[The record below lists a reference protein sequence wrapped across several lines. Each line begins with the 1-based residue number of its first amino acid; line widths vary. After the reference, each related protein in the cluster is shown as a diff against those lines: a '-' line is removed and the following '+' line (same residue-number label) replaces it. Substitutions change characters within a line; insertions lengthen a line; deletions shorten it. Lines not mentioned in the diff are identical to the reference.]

1 MEDTQLIALQYK
13 EHDPMKRKM
22 FLDQS
27 IASGEDTEG
36 NAIRKELWDIRY
48 SAVSETGDGRADGYL
63 GLWMSLEYNRDA
75 GRRFFGMKS
84 AKKEIGK
91 HLEKLKFREFQQG
104 DALRQELLY
113 KECCHMVKTYMEL
126 CEKDKNYNTIICG
139 IVPIGEKGA
148 KNKLQIDIY
157 ETAVQLPVNLDMQ
170 EELGIITRAAR
181 EAYEKHFPGEG
192 GLDAKTGK

>member
-1 MEDTQLIALQYK
+1 
-13 EHDPMKRKM
+13 
-22 FLDQS
+22 
-27 IASGEDTEG
+27 
-36 NAIRKELWDIRY
+36 
-48 SAVSETGDGRADGYL
+48 
-63 GLWMSLEYNRDA
+63 
-75 GRRFFGMKS
+75 MKS

-157 ETAVQLPVNLDMQ
+157 ETAV
-170 EELGIITRAAR
+170 IITRAAR

>member
-1 MEDTQLIALQYK
+1 
-13 EHDPMKRKM
+13 
-22 FLDQS
+22 
-27 IASGEDTEG
+27 
-36 NAIRKELWDIRY
+36 
-48 SAVSETGDGRADGYL
+48 
-63 GLWMSLEYNRDA
+63 
-75 GRRFFGMKS
+75 
-84 AKKEIGK
+84 
-91 HLEKLKFREFQQG
+91 
-104 DALRQELLY
+104 
-113 KECCHMVKTYMEL
+113 MVKTYMEL

-157 ETAVQLPVNLDMQ
+157 ETAVQLPANLDMQ